1 MKNPKLL
8 PEKGSI
14 AIIDFGSQYT
24 QLIARRIRDLGV
36 FSTILSWESSFQE
49 LCELSPAGIILSG
62 GPSSILEEAAPTF
75 DNRIFELG
83 VPILGICYGYQWIA
97 SHFGGKVEKGEQGE
111 YGPTSLSIINPT
123 RLFEGLPSHLT
134 VWNSHGD
141 RVSVLPEDF
150 EVVAFTADE
159 PHAAICNLKKN
170 IYCLQFH
177 PEVTHTEHG
186 EKILAN
192 FLFEICHA
200 TANWNLGSFI
210 EESIEEIKRKVGK
223 ERVILGISGGVDSSV
238 TAALIHKAIG
248 ERLYPI
254 FVDTGLLRKN
264 EAQIISELM
273 RRNLGINIHCF
284 DASKEFLTKLR
295 NVADPERK
303 RKIIGNLFIRVFER
317 AAQSVGEAK
326 FLAQGT
332 LYTDI
337 IESAHSGR
345 KGACLIK
352 SHHNV
357 GGLPKRVPFK
367 LIEPLRFL
375 FKDEVRK
382 VGTLLGLSHELLY
395 RHPFPGPGLAVRC
408 LAPIREENLRILRDA
423 DAIVIEEIKK
433 AGYYEKVWQA
443 FAVLLPVRSVGVMGD
458 RRTYGFTIALRVV
471 ESIDGMTADWAK
483 LPPELL
489 SRLANKIINEVEGVN
504 RVVYDISSK
513 PPATIEWE

>member
-1 MKNPKLL
+1 MRKSKLL
-8 PEKGSI
+8 PEKGCV

-36 FSTILSWESSFQE
+36 FSVIVPWDSPFQD
-49 LCELSPAGIILSG
+49 LLNIAPVGVILSG
-62 GPSSILEEAAPTF
+62 GPSSLLEEESPTL
-75 DNRIFELG
+75 DKRILDLG
-83 VPILGICYGYQWIA
+83 IPILGICYGYQWIA
-97 SHFGGKVEKGEQGE
+97 SCLGGKVEKGGKGE
-111 YGPTSLSIINPT
+111 YGRSSLSIIKET
-123 RLFEGLPSHLT
+123 TLFEGLPTHFT

-141 RVSVLPEDF
+141 RVSELPKDF

-159 PHAAICNLKKN
+159 PHAAACNFKKN
-170 IYCLQFH
+170 IYGLQFH

-192 FLFEICHA
+192 FLFEICRA
-200 TANWNLGSFI
+200 IPNWNLGSFI
-210 EESIEEIKRKVGK
+210 EESIEEIRRKVGNEK
-223 ERVILGISGGVDSSV
+223 VILGISGGVDSSV
-238 TAALIHKAIG
+238 TAALVHKAVG
-248 ERLYPI
+248 KRLYPL
-254 FVDTGLLRKN
+254 FVDTGLLRQN
-264 EAQIISELM
+264 EAETITKLLQQS
-273 RRNLGINIHCF
+273 LGLKIHLF
-284 DASKEFLTKLR
+284 DASQQFLDRLK

-303 RKIIGNLFIRVFER
+303 RKIIGSLFIRVFEK
-317 AAQSVGEAK
+317 AAQSFGEVK

-332 LYTDI
+332 LYPDI
-337 IESAHSGR
+337 IESAQSGR

-357 GGLPKRVPFK
+357 GGLPKKIPFE

-382 VGTLLGLSHELLY
+382 VGQLLGLPHELLY

-408 LAPIREENLRILRDA
+408 LAPIREQNLRILRKA
-423 DAIVIEEIKK
+423 DAIVVEEIKK
-433 AGYYEKVWQA
+433 AGFYEQIWQA

-458 RRTYGFTIALRVV
+458 RRTYDFTIAIRAV
-471 ESIDGMTADWAK
+471 ESIDGMTADWVK
-483 LPPELL
+483 LPPDLL
-489 SRLANKIINEVEGVN
+489 SKISNKIINEVEGVN

>member
-1 MKNPKLL
+1 MRKPRLL
-8 PEKGSI
+8 PEKGCI

-36 FSTILSWESSFQE
+36 FSIILSWESSYQE
-49 LCELSPAGIILSG
+49 LLGLSPSGIILSG
-62 GPSSILEEAAPTF
+62 GPSSILEEQSPSI
-75 DNRIFELG
+75 DKKIFEIG

-97 SHFGGKVEKGEQGE
+97 SCFGGKVEKGGKGE
-111 YGPTSLSIINPT
+111 YGRSSLSIIKNSA
-123 RLFEGLPSHLT
+123 LFEGLPAHFT

-141 RVSVLPEDF
+141 RVSILPKDF
-150 EVVAFTADE
+150 EVIAFTADE
-159 PHAAICNLKKN
+159 PHAAACNFKKN
-170 IYCLQFH
+170 IYGLQFH

-186 EKILAN
+186 DKILAN

-200 TANWNLGSFI
+200 EANWNLGSFI
-210 EESIEEIKRKVGK
+210 EESIEEIRQKVGK

-238 TAALIHKAIG
+238 TAALVHKAVG
-248 ERLYPI
+248 ERLYPL
-254 FVDTGLLRKN
+254 FVDTGLLRQN
-264 EAQIISELM
+264 EAETIIKLLQQS
-273 RRNLGINIHCF
+273 LGLKIHLF
-284 DASKEFLTKLR
+284 DASQQFLDRLK

-303 RKIIGNLFIRVFER
+303 RKIIGNLFIRVFEK
-317 AAQSVGEAK
+317 AAQDIGEAK

-332 LYTDI
+332 LYPDI
-337 IESAHSGR
+337 IESAGSGR
-345 KGACLIK
+345 KGAALIK

-357 GGLPKRVPFK
+357 GGLPKKIPFK
-367 LIEPLRFL
+367 LIEPLRYL

-382 VGTLLGLSHELLY
+382 VGTLLGLPHELLY

-408 LAPIREENLRILRDA
+408 LAPIKEQNLRILRQA

-433 AGYYEKVWQA
+433 AGFYEKIWQA

-458 RRTYGFTIALRVV
+458 KRTYEYTVAIRAV
-471 ESIDGMTADWAK
+471 ESVDGMTADWVK

-489 SRLANKIINEVEGVN
+489 STISNKIINEVEGVN

>member
-62 GPSSILEEAAPTF
+62 GPSSILEESAPTF
-75 DNRIFELG
+75 DHRIFELG

-97 SHFGGKVEKGEQGE
+97 AHFGGKVEKGEQGE
-111 YGPTSLSIINPT
+111 YGRTSLSIINPT

-150 EVVAFTADE
+150 EVIAFTADE
-159 PHAAICNLKKN
+159 PHAAIFNLKKN

-200 TANWNLGSFI
+200 KANWNLGSFI
-210 EESIEEIKRKVGK
+210 EESVEEIKRKVGK

-273 RRNLGINIHCF
+273 RRNLGIKIHCF

-295 NVADPERK
+295 NVADPEKKGRSLAICLFVFSNALHKVSEKPNFLRK
-303 RKIIGNLFIRVFER
+303 EPYIR
-317 AAQSVGEAK
+317 
-326 FLAQGT
+326 
-332 LYTDI
+332 
-337 IESAHSGR
+337 
-345 KGACLIK
+345 
-352 SHHNV
+352 
-357 GGLPKRVPFK
+357 
-367 LIEPLRFL
+367 
-375 FKDEVRK
+375 
-382 VGTLLGLSHELLY
+382 
-395 RHPFPGPGLAVRC
+395 
-408 LAPIREENLRILRDA
+408 
-423 DAIVIEEIKK
+423 
-433 AGYYEKVWQA
+433 
-443 FAVLLPVRSVGVMGD
+443 
-458 RRTYGFTIALRVV
+458 
-471 ESIDGMTADWAK
+471 
-483 LPPELL
+483 
-489 SRLANKIINEVEGVN
+489 
-504 RVVYDISSK
+504 ISSK
-513 PPATIEWE
+513 VRILVEKGLA